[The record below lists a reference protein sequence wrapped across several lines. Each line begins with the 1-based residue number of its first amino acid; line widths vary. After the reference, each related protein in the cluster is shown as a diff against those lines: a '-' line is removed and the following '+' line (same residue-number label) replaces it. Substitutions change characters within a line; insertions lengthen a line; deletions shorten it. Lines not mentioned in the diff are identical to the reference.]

1 MQVNCKV
8 NIVNRLL
15 PSTGQS
21 GPSRLTW
28 SSVTITEN
36 KSAVIELSLANARNK
51 AGCKYK
57 VTGNVEQIFSRFVSQ
72 GKLTIRFKQPQHDLC
87 LSGEPAQVQRV
98 LAAVT
103 GKDDRPKTG
112 VLCPLLNKPNTKP
125 MVPKTKMTIL
135 SRADY
140 PVTTSFPNTL
150 TVLKVSLLLCLK
162 IEHLQMACDFRST
175 V

>member
-15 PSTGQS
+15 PSTGQT
-21 GPSRLTW
+21 GPNRLAW
-28 SSVTITEN
+28 SSVTIIEN

-57 VTGNVEQIFSRFVSQ
+57 VTGNIEQIFSKFASE

-87 LSGEPAQVQRV
+87 LSGDAKQIQRV
-98 LAAVT
+98 LAAIS

-112 VLCPLLNKPNTKP
+112 VLCPLLNKPNAKP
-125 MVPKTKMTIL
+125 VVPKTKLTIL

-150 TVLKVSLLLCLK
+150 TVLKVSLISILK
-162 IEHLQMACDFRST
+162 
-175 V
+175 